1 MPISPRQ
8 SELRRCKNTIAR
20 SAKAKYVIY
29 GPYMTD
35 AIVVQAQT
43 ENPVAPSKRGRPK
56 QSKATNVMGRLRDY
70 SDDVWRIMT
79 QPNVP
84 LTNNLAEQAV
94 EMSKVK

>member
-1 MPISPRQ
+1 MDSP
-8 SELRRCKNTIAR
+8 S
-20 SAKAKYVIY
+20 
-29 GPYMTD
+29 
-35 AIVVQAQT
+35 

-56 QSKATNVMGRLRDY
+56 QGKATNLMGRLRDY